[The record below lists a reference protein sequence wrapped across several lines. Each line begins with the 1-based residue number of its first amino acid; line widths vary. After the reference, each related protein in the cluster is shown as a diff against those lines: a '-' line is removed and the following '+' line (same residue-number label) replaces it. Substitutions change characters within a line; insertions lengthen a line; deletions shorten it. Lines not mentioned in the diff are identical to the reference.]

1 MATLAD
7 TNPGAV
13 AASRSD
19 FARMREAS
27 LVLNTRALVQNNYL
41 IVFCGVLIGAL
52 VYQQIHYTH
61 LLDRATSSI
70 LVVRTYETGEARA
83 QRVNSLEYTPTEAE
97 MRTFLKTAVEKHF
110 SRIRATVEKDFS
122 ESLAFFDRPL
132 QNAAQDDLIQTQW
145 ISKLV
150 NGDIPQSRA
159 EVTMISID
167 PASSQPFRAKVFFD
181 DIILNGN
188 LTEERRIRMSTSVTF
203 TMRPSGNNPNLSI
216 NPLNLK
222 IIDKH
227 DDREED
233 TN

>member
-1 MATLAD
+1 MATVVD
-7 TNPGAV
+7 TNPESVG
-13 AASRSD
+13 ASRSD

-41 IVFCGVLIGAL
+41 ILFCGVLIGAL
-52 VYQQIHYTH
+52 IYQQIHYTRVI
-61 LLDRATSSI
+61 DRATSSI

-83 QRVNSLEYTPTEAE
+83 QRVNSFDYTPTEAE
-97 MRTFLKTAVEKHF
+97 MRAFLKTAVEKHF
-110 SRIRATVEKDFS
+110 SRIRATVVKDFS

-132 QNAAQDDLIQTQW
+132 QNAAQDNLIQTQW

-167 PASSQPFRAKVFFD
+167 PATSQPFRAKVFFD
-181 DIILNGN
+181 NIVLNSDM
-188 LTEERRIRMSTSVTF
+188 TEQRRIRMSTSVTF
-203 TMRPSGNNPNLSI
+203 TMHPTANNPNLSV

-233 TN
+233 AN

>member
-7 TNPGAV
+7 TNPGTV
-13 AASRSD
+13 ATSRSD

-27 LVLNTRALVQNNYL
+27 LVLNTRALMQNNYL

-52 VYQQIHYTH
+52 VYQQIHYTR

-70 LVVRTYETGEARA
+70 MVVRTYETGEARA
-83 QRVNSLEYTPTEAE
+83 QRVNSFEYTPTEAE
-97 MRTFLKTAVEKHF
+97 MRAFLKTAVEKHF
-110 SRIRATVEKDFS
+110 SRIRATVVKDFS

-150 NGDIPQSRA
+150 NGDISQSRA

-181 DIILNGN
+181 DIILNDDM
-188 LTEERRIRMSTSVTF
+188 TELKRVRMSTSVTF
-203 TMRPSGNNPNLSI
+203 TMHPTGNNPNLSV